1 MHRGA
6 RGRGGTGPHPRRED
20 PTRAPPRDLHPRG
33 DRHDGDEGGRGVNRT
48 EARRRLVRRLL
59 ATRRIENQRQ
69 LRELLALEG
78 FDVTQATVSRDL
90 GAVGARRIRDGSEAR
105 YELVDDPAVDE
116 ARAELRRVIDAYV
129 EAVLASGNLVVLK
142 VPPGAAHLVA
152 GRLDG
157 AELEGVLGTVAGDDT
172 VLVVAAED
180 VGGAAVA
187 AMIERGVT

>member
-1 MHRGA
+1 M
-6 RGRGGTGPHPRRED
+6 
-20 PTRAPPRDLHPRG
+20 
-33 DRHDGDEGGRGVNRT
+33 NRT